1 MCATCARI
9 GCFILKYLC
18 WSSSRWLCWWWWAV
32 FVGNAVYGASAVMM
46 TMMRTTI
53 KQRVSNYKMQKSWP
67 YTKHLVWL
75 YRQKYVGSF
84 NFFRVVVISGLIK
97 YQTICNKISC
107 CRFQDIL
114 TDFFTYLG
122 LYEVLARKLEND
134 TKTGFLC
141 KWIYN
146 SHDF

>member
-9 GCFILKYLC
+9 GCVILKYLC

-32 FVGNAVYGASAVMM
+32 YVGNAVYGASAVMM

-75 YRQKYVGSF
+75 YRQKYVGSL
-84 NFFRVVVISGLIK
+84 NFFWVVVISGLMK

-114 TDFFTYLG
+114 TDFLLTIVF
-122 LYEVLARKLEND
+122 VWSFSK
-134 TKTGFLC
+134 KTG
-141 KWIYN
+141 KWHKN
-146 SHDF
+146 CFFV